1 MQQLDDL
8 VWRDLC
14 AVLAHPESIARA
26 LARAQ
31 GGHWSSQELQA
42 RREVLRKGQVRL
54 DQQLERLTEAYLGG
68 VMPLAEYQR
77 RRGEVAQKH
86 QGLAQQHQHLEAQ
99 ATRHVDV
106 AAQVQGAEEFCH
118 RVQAG
123 LASASFVQ
131 RRQLVEL
138 LIDRVVV
145 TDDEVEIRYVVPTS
159 PRGEH
164 TRFCHLR
171 LDYFDGPVPAAER
184 QQAGGCPHGER
195 QAGDAIVDGPLFLP
209 PLAPGAFEAEDL
221 CHARPVEVADE
232 VGRGDEVAAVVGA
245 AMPPL
250 QG

>member
-1 MQQLDDL
+1 MQALDDL
-8 VWRDLC
+8 VWQDRC
-14 AVLAHPESIARA
+14 AVPTPPASIAQA

-31 GGHWSSQELQA
+31 GGQWSSPELQA
-42 RREVLRKGQVRL
+42 RRELLRKGQVRL
-54 DQQLERLTEAYLGG
+54 DQQVARLTEAYLGG

-77 RRGEVAQKH
+77 RRGAVEQKR
-86 QGLAQQHQHLEAQ
+86 QGLAQQYQHLEAQ
-99 ATRHVDV
+99 ATRHLDV

-145 TDDEVEIRYVVPTS
+145 TDDDVEIRYVIPIS

-171 LDYFDGPVPAAER
+171 
-184 QQAGGCPHGER
+184 
-195 QAGDAIVDGPLFLP
+195 
-209 PLAPGAFEAEDL
+209 
-221 CHARPVEVADE
+221 
-232 VGRGDEVAAVVGA
+232 
-245 AMPPL
+245 
-250 QG
+250 